1 MNIETLAIPD
11 IKLITPS
18 ILKDERG
25 FFSETFNVRT
35 LASLGISEAFVQ
47 DNHSL
52 SVPRGVVRGLHFQ
65 IPPRDQT
72 KLVRVVRGAIFD
84 VAVDIRHGSP
94 TFGRHVAAVLSAE
107 NWSQLWI
114 PRGFAHGFCTLE
126 SNTEVLYKVT
136 DYYVPDCDRG
146 LRWDDPSLGIA
157 WPISSGDAL
166 LSAKDRTHPALVELP
181 VYFRY
186 EAADRAA
193 G

>member
-1 MNIETLAIPD
+1 VNAETLAIAD
-11 IKLITPS
+11 IKLVTPA
-18 ILKDERG
+18 IFKDDRG
-25 FFSETFNVRT
+25 FFSETFNAQT
-35 LASLGISEAFVQ
+35 LASLGIAGTFVQ

-52 SVPRGVVRGLHFQ
+52 SGPRGVVRGLHFQ
-65 IPPRDQT
+65 IPPHDQG

-94 TFGRHVAAVLSAE
+94 TFGKHVTAVLSAA
-107 NWSQLWI
+107 NWSQLWV

-136 DYYVPDCDRG
+136 DYYAPSFDRG

-157 WPISSGDAL
+157 WPISSEDAV
-166 LSAKDRTHPALVELP
+166 LSAKDRMHPNLAELP

-186 EAADRAA
+186 EAVGVAA